1 MKHLSSGL
9 LVAGAVM
16 PNAATAQL
24 TYRAGPDT
32 VRYESVNEYRMY
44 FVSGADTLGQ
54 PIGSRTLEHH
64 VLRQNGNQLR
74 LAVVLEGI
82 DSPFHVETIFEITR
96 AGQVVRVGDWTIAD
110 VPNADPP
117 CTPSRIRSDECF
129 IGR

>member
-1 MKHLSSGL
+1 MKHLFSGL

-32 VRYESVNEYRMY
+32 VRYESVNEYRTY

-74 LAVVLEGI
+74 LA
-82 DSPFHVETIFEITR
+82 
-96 AGQVVRVGDWTIAD
+96 D
-110 VPNADPP
+110 VPDADPP